1 MKKSE
6 AMTVIPRRG
15 LLLVMSSPSGAGK
28 TTLSRRLLAADPNIA
43 MSVSVTTRAPRPGEV
58 NGKDYH
64 FITHEEFARLRDR
77 GDLLE
82 YAEVFG
88 NFYGTPKRPVTEAL
102 QAGRDVLFD
111 IDWQG
116 TQQLGAA
123 MGEDLVRIFIL
134 PPSAEELRER
144 LIGRAQDS
152 ARIDRLTFLQLD
164 RSDRRTA
171 SDRSSSVATTA
182 NQHWTWRQLDNPV
195 LPTDGTS
202 VALQGGLGQA
212 WDHTGTRGTFGR
224 AWSRIQW
231 FRPVGRTWYAQA
243 RLEAGQVIAPNA
255 LEVPDVLLFRAGGD
269 DSVRGYAYRSLGPVV
284 GSAVGSGKSL
294 ATASV
299 EIARPISKEL
309 PQFWGAAFV
318 DAGRAANTFSDLKP
332 AVGVGVGVRW
342 RSPVGPLRLDIAR
355 GRETGE
361 NRLHFS
367 LGIAF

>member
-1 MKKSE
+1 
-6 AMTVIPRRG
+6 MTLIARRG

-43 MSVSVTTRAPRPGEV
+43 MSISVTTRAPRPGEV

-134 PPSAEELRER
+134 PPTAEELRER

-152 ARIDRLTFLQLD
+152 ASTVAKRMAKAADEISHWPEYDYVIVNEDID
-164 RSDRRTA
+164 TA
-171 SDRSSSVATTA
+171 SAEIEAILRAERLRRRRRV
-182 NQHWTWRQLDNPV
+182 
-195 LPTDGTS
+195 
-202 VALQGGLGQA
+202 GLTQ
-212 WDHTGTRGTFGR
+212 F
-224 AWSRIQW
+224 
-231 FRPVGRTWYAQA
+231 
-243 RLEAGQVIAPNA
+243 
-255 LEVPDVLLFRAGGD
+255 
-269 DSVRGYAYRSLGPVV
+269 VR
-284 GSAVGSGKSL
+284 
-294 ATASV
+294 
-299 EIARPISKEL
+299 EL
-309 PQFWGAAFV
+309 TKG
-318 DAGRAANTFSDLKP
+318 L
-332 AVGVGVGVRW
+332 
-342 RSPVGPLRLDIAR
+342 
-355 GRETGE
+355 
-361 NRLHFS
+361 
-367 LGIAF
+367 